1 MADMTSTIAIHG
13 QVTAFSRPW
22 AELAKAR
29 GLDVAIVD
37 AHAANFVEQIRDCRA
52 FLWHLN
58 HIERE
63 DVLHGPA
70 IIRAA
75 EETDM
80 AIFPNAATAACFDD
94 KLLQARLFAASGVP
108 VPRTWAFT
116 RAHEARAFTDEAVY
130 PLVFKL
136 RRGAG
141 SANVRKVENG
151 AQARRLVARM
161 FGLGIDADAGV
172 RSLASTGVKQW
183 QGGQDRRALVAK
195 AIRAGGRMLRKRLR
209 PDFER
214 GYALFQEFIPG
225 CDRDVRVTVIGDRA
239 FAYERRVRANDFRA
253 SGSGLLLHLKPAAIP
268 MDMVELAFSLSR
280 RWGFQSM
287 AYDFIRGPDGAPRL
301 IEMCYVFVSDVVRQC
316 EGYMRPDG
324 GWRPGHFQPEALI
337 FDDLLARD
345 RPMDNTFD
353 ALSLR

>member
-1 MADMTSTIAIHG
+1 MPNMTSTIAIHR

-37 AHAANFVEQIRDCRA
+37 AHAADFLEQIRDYRA

-58 HIERE
+58 HVERE

-70 IIRAA
+70 IVRAA
-75 EETDM
+75 EE
-80 AIFPNAATAACFDD
+80 AGVSAFPNAATAACFDD
-94 KLLQARLFAASGVP
+94 KLVQARLFAAAGVP
-108 VPRTWAFT
+108 VPRTWIFT
-116 RAHEARAFTDEAVY
+116 RAHEAEAFVDEAIY

-141 SANVRKVENG
+141 SANVRKVDNR
-151 AQARRLVARM
+151 AQARRLIARM
-161 FGLGIDADAGV
+161 FGTGMNADAGL

-183 QGGQDRRALVAK
+183 QSGQDRRTLVAK
-195 AIRAGGRMLRKRLR
+195 TIRAGGRILRKRLH

-214 GYALFQEFIPG
+214 GYALFQEFIPD

-239 FAYERRVRANDFRA
+239 FTYERRVRANDFRA
-253 SGSGLLLHLKPAAIP
+253 SGSGLLLHLQPSAIP

-301 IEMCYVFVSDVVRQC
+301 VEMCYVFVSNFVRQC
-316 EGYMRPDG
+316 EGYMRSNG
-324 GWRPGHFQPEALI
+324 EWRSGHFQPEALI
-337 FDDLLARD
+337 LDDLLAHD
-345 RPMDNTFD
+345 WPMGNSFD
-353 ALSLR
+353 AVTRD